1 MQTRDSLLGRQ
12 GVTGSPLV
20 WYRLAVGADQTGISQ
35 IDAALTKAF
44 AFPWHKSSRTF
55 PDGIGKASGI
65 RVRLFLQAGGYAL
78 SAPRTTIP
86 EHLRQH
92 KGGRWSTLHS
102 RPFPLPRLTNAWRSS
117 RSRSVVLALIG
128 RDSGQDQ
135 SAQVGR
141 PPVQH
146 R

>member
-44 AFPWHKSSRTF
+44 AFPWHKSSLTF

-65 RVRLFLQAGGYAL
+65 RVRLLLQAGGYAL

-86 EHLRQH
+86 EHLRKH

-102 RPFPLPRLTNAWRSS
+102 RPFPLPCYKRLAIEPLPLGCACSYR
-117 RSRSVVLALIG
+117 AG
-128 RDSGQDQ
+128 
-135 SAQVGR
+135 
-141 PPVQH
+141 
-146 R
+146 

>member
-44 AFPWHKSSRTF
+44 ASFSRWYPKT
-55 PDGIGKASGI
+55 SGI
-65 RVRLFLQAGGYAL
+65 RVRLLLQAGGYAL

-117 RSRSVVLALIG
+117 RSRPVVLALIG
-128 RDSGQDQ
+128 RDSGRDQ
-135 SAQVGR
+135 SAQLGR
-141 PPVQH
+141 LPVQH